1 MSDREIVERAL
12 AAMTRAGAEQAD
24 CLLVRGEQLETRV
37 RDTEIDTVL
46 QAQSRT
52 LGLRA
57 FVAGGAGLRQS
68 STSTS
73 DLGAEEVEQ
82 MAEQTVALARAT
94 AVDEAA
100 GLPESGFESELPDLE
115 LFDPADRP
123 WKVEERIDA
132 ARTAERAARAVDPR
146 ITNSEGSEA
155 SCRYSEVL
163 YGNTRGFTGGYAS
176 ASYAL
181 YASPLA
187 EADGHKQR
195 DYWHTA
201 SRSLAGLEP
210 AEQVGRVAGERA
222 IRRLGARAVET
233 CEVPVIF
240 ESRVAAGLLQSL
252 FGCLTGYALYRGGT
266 FLMDRLGDQI
276 ASPLVTVIDDGRLP
290 AGLGSKP
297 FDGEGLPTRR
307 NVIVLAGRLERYLY
321 DSYSARKLGAGS
333 SGSATRAPG
342 APPGVGPT
350 NLWLEPG
357 SGTLEALVADT
368 PRGLLVTELMGM
380 GFNAV
385 TGDYSRGA
393 GGLWIEG
400 GEIAHAVQEV
410 TIAGNLGPMLENVDA
425 VAADLEWR
433 GRVAAP
439 SLRIARMTVAGA

>member
-24 CLLVRGEQLETRV
+24 CLLVRGEHLETRV
-37 RDTEIDTVL
+37 RGAEIDFVQ
-46 QAQSRT
+46 QARSRT

-57 FVAGGAGLRQS
+57 FVAGAGGLRQS

-73 DLGAEEVEQ
+73 DLAADRVEQ

-94 AVDEAA
+94 AVDPAA
-100 GLPESGFESELPDLE
+100 GLPESGFETELPDLA

-123 WKVEERIDA
+123 WKLEERIEA
-132 ARTAERAARAVDPR
+132 ARAAEPAARAVDPR

-155 SCRYSEVL
+155 RCRYSEVC
-163 YGNTRGFTGGYAS
+163 YGNTNGFLGGYAS
-176 ASYAL
+176 GSYTL
-181 YASPLA
+181 YAAPLA
-187 EADGHKQR
+187 EAAGQKQR
-195 DYWHTA
+195 DYWHSA

-222 IRRLGARAVET
+222 IRRLGARAVPT

-240 ESRVAAGLLQSL
+240 EGRVAAGLLQAL
-252 FGCLTGYALYRGGT
+252 FGCLSGYALYRGGS
-266 FLMDRLGDQI
+266 FLMDRLGDRI
-276 ASPLVTVIDDGRLP
+276 ASPLVTIIDDGRLP
-290 AGLGSKP
+290 GGLGSKP

-307 NVIVLAGRLERYLY
+307 NVIVEAGRLQRYLY
-321 DSYSARKLGAGS
+321 DSYSGRKLQAAS
-333 SGSATRAPG
+333 TGSATRSPG
-342 APPGVGPT
+342 ATPGVGPT

-357 SGTLEALVADT
+357 RGTLETLVADT
-368 PRGLLVTELMGM
+368 ARGFLVTELMGM
-380 GFNAV
+380 GFNPV

-400 GEIAHAVQEV
+400 GEITHAVQEV